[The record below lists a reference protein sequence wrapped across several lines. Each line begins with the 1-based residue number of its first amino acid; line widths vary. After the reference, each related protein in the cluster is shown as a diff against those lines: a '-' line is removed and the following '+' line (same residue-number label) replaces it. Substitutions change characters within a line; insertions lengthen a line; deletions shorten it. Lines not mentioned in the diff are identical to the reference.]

1 MHMTRKTWITATMLA
16 LSLGFAAQSAVAAPS
31 MDKRAPH
38 HNDRPDR
45 PDRPDA
51 SVPATTPLTAYQW
64 RLDRVAPGRNKA
76 GAIRLPRDSARLPQ
90 LRFVPEQSANQG
102 RLVVTGLCN
111 TLSGAYWVNASQLRT
126 TNFISTMMACAD
138 RDRMKLEKSVGGQL
152 TQLTSY
158 RVTQGR
164 NAADLEL
171 QFKDGSRWQL
181 SGTQTDEARHGQAE
195 RVFIEVAPNTVPCNH
210 PLMRN
215 AKCLKVR
222 PLVYDEAGRKRVTG
236 DWEVYSGQIEGYQHQ
251 AGMRNVLRLKRY
263 HRNNP
268 PADASSVVDVLD
280 LVVESERV
288 R

>member
-51 SVPATTPLTAYQW
+51 SAPATTPLTAYQW

-138 RDRMKLEKSVGGQL
+138 RDRMKQEKSVGGQL

-164 NAADLEL
+164 NDADLEL

-215 AKCLKVR
+215 AQCLRVR
-222 PLVYDEAGRKRVTG
+222 EVRYGSNGVKTSVG
-236 DWEVYSGQIEGYQHQ
+236 DWQVFSSKIDGYTHEQ
-251 AGMRNVLRLKRY
+251 GLRNVLRVKRY
-263 HRNNP
+263 TLQNP
-268 PADASSVVDVLD
+268 PADASRYAYTLD
-280 LVVESERV
+280 MTVETERV
-288 R
+288 K

>member
-38 HNDRPDR
+38 HNDRPDH
-45 PDRPDA
+45 PGMSA
-51 SVPATTPLTAYQW
+51 PATTPLTTNQW
-64 RLDRVAPGRNKA
+64 RLDRVEPGRNKA
-76 GAIRLPRDSARLPQ
+76 SSIRLPRDSARLPQ

-111 TLSGAYWVNASQLRT
+111 TLSGAYWVNGSQLRA

-138 RDRMKLEKSVGGQL
+138 RDRMKLEKGMASQL

-164 NAADLEL
+164 NAAELEL
-171 QFKDGSRWQL
+171 QFTDGSRWQL
-181 SGTQTDEARHGQAE
+181 SGKQTDEARYGQAE
-195 RVFIEVAPNTVPCNH
+195 RVFLEVAPNTVPCNH

-222 PLVYDEAGRKRVTG
+222 TLVYDEAGRKRVTS
-236 DWEVYSGQIEGYQHQ
+236 DWQVYSGQIEGYQHQ

-268 PADASSVVDVLD
+268 PADASSLVDVLD